1 VWEDSEDENEEMG
14 KEDISIERRKSKSRK
29 NGVTLANQASVVVWF
44 FFCQEGWYQLEP
56 LIPAMSSLS
65 TMAAISIMCTVGVY
79 GMEEQEKTDW
89 FCMVY
94 EAAGIIANGKG
105 KYMRRGDFEINKL
118 FLL

>member
-1 VWEDSEDENEEMG
+1 MWEDSEEMG

-56 LIPAMSSLS
+56 LIPAMS
-65 TMAAISIMCTVGVY
+65 TMAAISIMCTVVFY
-79 GMEEQEKTDW
+79 GMKAQEKTDW
-89 FCMVY
+89 FCIVY

-105 KYMRRGDFEINKL
+105 KYMRRGDFERNKL

>member
-1 VWEDSEDENEEMG
+1 
-14 KEDISIERRKSKSRK
+14 
-29 NGVTLANQASVVVWF
+29 
-44 FFCQEGWYQLEP
+44 
-56 LIPAMSSLS
+56 
-65 TMAAISIMCTVGVY
+65 MAAISIMCTVGVY

-89 FCMVY
+89 FCIVY